1 VTVHS
6 PVSHTLFDPEFMLAK
21 ANGNTPTSYK
31 QFLQLIQRC
40 GIPQK
45 PVATLTSLP
54 LLPKN
59 DLLWHK
65 YRIPSL
71 GDIGYDPED
80 HTSPYRGG
88 ESEGLKVL
96 RRCFEDEEWVA
107 TFEKPLTSPAEIE
120 HPSTTVLSPYLKF
133 GCVSSRLFYMK
144 LHQTYQKHT
153 KHTKPPASL
162 LGQLY
167 WREFFY
173 LCGFSIPNFGQ
184 MKGNPVCKQIPWD
197 RSKDAK
203 QKLEAWEN
211 ARTGY
216 PWIDACMTQLREQG
230 WLHHLARHSVACFL
244 TRGDLWVSWE
254 DGRDVFHKL
263 LIDGD
268 WSLNN
273 ANWMWLSC
281 SSFFYQYF
289 RVYSPITF
297 GKKYD
302 PEGKYIKHFLPK
314 LAKFPSKF
322 IYEPWK
328 APLSVQ
334 EECNCV
340 VGKDY
345 PFPIVDHNLASKEN
359 MKRMA
364 QAYADNKEEA
374 STPATKKARKGH

>member
-1 VTVHS
+1 
-6 PVSHTLFDPEFMLAK
+6 M
-21 ANGNTPTSYK
+21 G
-31 QFLQLIQRC
+31 
-40 GIPQK
+40 
-45 PVATLTSLP
+45 
-54 LLPKN
+54 
-59 DLLWHK
+59 
-65 YRIPSL
+65 
-71 GDIGYDPED
+71 
-80 HTSPYRGG
+80 
-88 ESEGLKVL
+88 
-96 RRCFEDEEWVA
+96 
-107 TFEKPLTSPAEIE
+107 
-120 HPSTTVLSPYLKF
+120 
-133 GCVSSRLFYMK
+133 
-144 LHQTYQKHT
+144 
-153 KHTKPPASL
+153 
-162 LGQLY
+162 
-167 WREFFY
+167 
-173 LCGFSIPNFGQ
+173 
-184 MKGNPVCKQIPWD
+184 
-197 RSKDAK
+197 
-203 QKLEAWEN
+203 
-211 ARTGY
+211 
-216 PWIDACMTQLREQG
+216 
-230 WLHHLARHSVACFL
+230 
-244 TRGDLWVSWE
+244 
-254 DGRDVFHKL
+254 
-263 LIDGD
+263 
-268 WSLNN
+268 N